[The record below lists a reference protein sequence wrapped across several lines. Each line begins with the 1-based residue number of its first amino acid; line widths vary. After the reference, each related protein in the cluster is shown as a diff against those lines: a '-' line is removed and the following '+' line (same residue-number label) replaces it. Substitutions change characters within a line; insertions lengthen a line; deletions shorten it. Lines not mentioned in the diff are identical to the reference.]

1 MNKPSYYLVGGAVR
15 DDLLGITVTD
25 RDFVVVGS
33 SVEEMIAQGFI
44 PVGRDFPVFLHPR
57 TKEEY
62 ALARTERKA
71 GRGHQGFT
79 FHAEPSVT
87 LEEDLER
94 RDLTI
99 NAIAKSIE
107 GELIDPFNGISDLNK
122 KVLRHVSEAFV
133 EDPLRVLRVC
143 RFTSK
148 LDFDIHPKT
157 LSLMANI
164 VNSGELAHLSPE
176 RIWIEIIKGL
186 MAKTPSRM
194 IYSLASCGALN
205 AISDTLSR
213 GMLNSDNKE
222 IIFKALDLAAT
233 NQAPIETR
241 VAIFS
246 LLTEHDITAIIR
258 NKKPNVVPRNVEHAK
273 KILTQLRASKDQ
285 YRTSVLLLSHLA
297 SISQAAELSNEN
309 MLDLVMH
316 LDGLRNPERFKN
328 ILGAVK
334 IIGQVLSEEM
344 SPQHLTSLT
353 AALEI
358 LKSLKHDD
366 LANKENTR
374 TINQRV
380 RDARITA
387 LKQAFPK
394 RK

>member
-33 SVEEMIAQGFI
+33 SVEQMIAQGFI

-99 NAIAKSIE
+99 NAIAKSTE

-143 RFTSK
+143 RFASK
-148 LDFDIHPKT
+148 LEFDIDPKT
-157 LSLMANI
+157 LDLMVNI
-164 VNSGELAHLSPE
+164 VNSGELSHLSPE
-176 RIWIEIIKGL
+176 RIWSEIIKGL
-186 MAKTPSRM
+186 MAKAPSRM
-194 IYSLASCGALN
+194 IHSLASCGALN
-205 AISDTLSR
+205 AISDTFSR
-213 GMLNSDNKE
+213 GMLNSDNKAL
-222 IIFKALDLAAT
+222 IIKALDLAAID
-233 NQAPIETR
+233 QAPIATR

-258 NKKPNVVPRNVEHAK
+258 NKKPNVAPRNVEHAK
-273 KILTQLRASKDQ
+273 KLLTQLRVSKDQ
-285 YRTSVLLLSHLA
+285 YQTSTLLLSHLA

-328 ILGAVK
+328 ILGAAE
-334 IIGQVLSEEM
+334 IIGHVLAEEM
-344 SPQHLTSLT
+344 YPQHLRSLT

-358 LKSLKHDD
+358 LKSLKYDH
-366 LANKENTR
+366 LATKENTR

-387 LKQAFPK
+387 LSQALPK

>member
-1 MNKPSYYLVGGAVR
+1 
-15 DDLLGITVTD
+15 
-25 RDFVVVGS
+25 
-33 SVEEMIAQGFI
+33 MIAQGFI

-99 NAIAKSIE
+99 NAIAKSTE

-143 RFTSK
+143 RFASK
-148 LDFDIHPKT
+148 LEFDIDPKT
-157 LSLMANI
+157 LDLMVNI

-176 RIWIEIIKGL
+176 RIWSEIIKGL
-186 MAKTPSRM
+186 MAKAPSRM
-194 IYSLASCGALN
+194 IHSLASCGALN
-205 AISDTLSR
+205 AISDTFSR
-213 GMLNSDNKE
+213 GMLNSDNKAL
-222 IIFKALDLAAT
+222 IIKALDLAAID
-233 NQAPIETR
+233 QAPIATR

-258 NKKPNVVPRNVEHAK
+258 NKKPNVAPRNVEHAK
-273 KILTQLRASKDQ
+273 KLLTQLRVSKDQ
-285 YRTSVLLLSHLA
+285 YQTSTLLLSHLA

-328 ILGAVK
+328 ILGAAK
-334 IIGQVLSEEM
+334 IIGHVLAEEM
-344 SPQHLTSLT
+344 YPQHLRSLT

-358 LKSLKHDD
+358 LKSLKYDH
-366 LANKENTR
+366 LATKENTR

-387 LKQAFPK
+387 LSQALPK

>member
-33 SVEEMIAQGFI
+33 SVEQMIAQGFI

-99 NAIAKSIE
+99 NAIAKSTE

-148 LDFDIHPKT
+148 LEFDIHPKT

-273 KILTQLRASKDQ
+273 ELLTQLMS
-285 YRTSVLLLSHLA
+285 
-297 SISQAAELSNEN
+297 
-309 MLDLVMH
+309 LVE
-316 LDGLRNPERFKN
+316 G
-328 ILGAVK
+328 
-334 IIGQVLSEEM
+334 
-344 SPQHLTSLT
+344 
-353 AALEI
+353 
-358 LKSLKHDD
+358 
-366 LANKENTR
+366 
-374 TINQRV
+374 
-380 RDARITA
+380 
-387 LKQAFPK
+387 
-394 RK
+394 

>member
-1 MNKPSYYLVGGAVR
+1 
-15 DDLLGITVTD
+15 
-25 RDFVVVGS
+25 
-33 SVEEMIAQGFI
+33 
-44 PVGRDFPVFLHPR
+44 
-57 TKEEY
+57 
-62 ALARTERKA
+62 
-71 GRGHQGFT
+71 
-79 FHAEPSVT
+79 
-87 LEEDLER
+87 
-94 RDLTI
+94 
-99 NAIAKSIE
+99 
-107 GELIDPFNGISDLNK
+107 
-122 KVLRHVSEAFV
+122 
-133 EDPLRVLRVC
+133 
-143 RFTSK
+143 
-148 LDFDIHPKT
+148 
-157 LSLMANI
+157 
-164 VNSGELAHLSPE
+164 
-176 RIWIEIIKGL
+176 

-273 KILTQLRASKDQ
+273 ELLTQLRASKDQ